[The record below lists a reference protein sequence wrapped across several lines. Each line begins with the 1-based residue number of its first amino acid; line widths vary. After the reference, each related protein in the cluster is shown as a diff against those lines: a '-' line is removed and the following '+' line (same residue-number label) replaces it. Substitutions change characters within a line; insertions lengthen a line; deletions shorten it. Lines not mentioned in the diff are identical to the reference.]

1 MSFGSVSISVV
12 GMAASSSLVGIV
24 IAASVLSMLATG
36 FGIIIIGTI
45 VVVALLSSSR
55 GIIGVISGLRSLLVL
70 IIVGSGK
77 GWQRPVAASLVV
89 VGFFVVAKVIIAA
102 SLSLVLA
109 ISCVVVVVLS
119 GVCSASG
126 LEVVP
131 LVVVV
136 QRAGRSLHEGT
147 IAR

>member
-1 MSFGSVSISVV
+1 
-12 GMAASSSLVGIV
+12 
-24 IAASVLSMLATG
+24 
-36 FGIIIIGTI
+36 
-45 VVVALLSSSR
+45 
-55 GIIGVISGLRSLLVL
+55 
-70 IIVGSGK
+70 
-77 GWQRPVAASLVV
+77 
-89 VGFFVVAKVIIAA
+89 VIIAA

-136 QRAGRSLHEGT
+136 QRVG
-147 IAR
+147 